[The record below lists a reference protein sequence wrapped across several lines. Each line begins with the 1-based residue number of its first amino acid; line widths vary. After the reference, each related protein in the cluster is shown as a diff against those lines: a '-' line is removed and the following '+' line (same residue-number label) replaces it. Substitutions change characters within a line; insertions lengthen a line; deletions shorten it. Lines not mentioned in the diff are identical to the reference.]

1 MDKLNEKY
9 NVTRD
14 NLIPFI
20 NRLCNKRAIITQL
33 NKDDT
38 DFSII
43 KKLNK
48 ILIELKLKKL
58 SIGINILDDEI
69 FNIISLNKNNL
80 SQDDIEKLY
89 IYLYFY
95 NAINDLY
102 EIPDILNDQRLKWQ
116 FIKIINEDYNLD
128 KRFSYING
136 ELLQN
141 KKQVNTKIIFI

>member
-9 NVTRD
+9 NINRE
-14 NLIPFI
+14 NLILFI
-20 NRLCNKRAIITQL
+20 NRLCNKRAISLQL
-33 NKDDT
+33 NNDDT

-58 SIGINILDDEI
+58 TIGINILDEQI
-69 FNIISLNKNNL
+69 FNIISLDKNNL
-80 SQDDIEKLY
+80 SNTDIEKLY
-89 IYLYFY
+89 IYFYFY

-102 EIPDILNDQRLKWQ
+102 EIPDIFEDQRLKWQ

-128 KRFSYING
+128 KRYTYING
-136 ELLQN
+136 ELLLN
-141 KKQVNTKIIFI
+141 KK

>member
-9 NVTRD
+9 NVTRE
-14 NLIPFI
+14 NFILFI
-20 NRLCNKRAIITQL
+20 NRLCNKRAIIFQL

-38 DFSII
+38 DFTII

-58 SIGINILDDEI
+58 SIGVNVLDDQI
-69 FNIISLNKNNL
+69 FNIITLDKNKL
-80 SQDDIEKLY
+80 SENDIEKLY
-89 IYLYFY
+89 IYFYFY

-102 EIPDILNDQRLKWQ
+102 EIPDIFEDQRLKWQ
-116 FIKIINEDYNLD
+116 FIKIINEDYNLN
-128 KRFSYING
+128 KRYTYING

-141 KKQVNTKIIFI
+141 KK

>member
-9 NVTRD
+9 NVTRE
-14 NLIPFI
+14 NFILFI
-20 NRLCNKRAIITQL
+20 NRLCNKRAIIFQL

-38 DFSII
+38 DFTII

-58 SIGINILDDEI
+58 SIGVNILDDRI
-69 FNIISLNKNNL
+69 FNMISLDKNKL
-80 SQDDIEKLY
+80 SENDIEKLY
-89 IYLYFY
+89 IYFYFY

-102 EIPDILNDQRLKWQ
+102 EIPEIFEDQRLKWQ
-116 FIKIINEDYNLD
+116 FIKIINEDYNLN
-128 KRFSYING
+128 KRYTYING

-141 KKQVNTKIIFI
+141 KK

>member
-9 NVTRD
+9 NVTKE
-14 NLIPFI
+14 NLINLI
-20 NRLCNKRAIITQL
+20 NRLCNKRAIIFQL
-33 NKDDT
+33 NEKEN
-38 DFSII
+38 DFTLI

-58 SIGINILDDEI
+58 SIGINILDEEI
-69 FNIISLNKNNL
+69 FKIISLDKNSL
-80 SQDDIEKLY
+80 SNTDIDKLY
-89 IYLYFY
+89 IYFYFY

-102 EIPDILNDQRLKWQ
+102 EIPDIFNDQRLKWQ

-128 KRFSYING
+128 KRYTYING

-141 KKQVNTKIIFI
+141 KK

>member
-1 MDKLNEKY
+1 MDEINEEEK
-9 NVTRD
+9 NDITRD
-14 NLIPFI
+14 DLISFI
-20 NRLCNKRAIITQL
+20 NRLCNKRAIIFQL
-33 NKDDT
+33 NNNDN
-38 DFSII
+38 DFTLI

-58 SIGINILDDEI
+58 TIGINILDDQI
-69 FNIISLNKNNL
+69 FNIISLDKNNL
-80 SQDDIEKLY
+80 SNTDIEKLY
-89 IYLYFY
+89 IYFYFY

-102 EIPDILNDQRLKWQ
+102 EIPELFNDERLKWQ

-141 KKQVNTKIIFI
+141 KK

>member
-9 NVTRD
+9 NINRE
-14 NLIPFI
+14 NLILFI
-20 NRLCNKRAIITQL
+20 NRLCNKRAISLQL
-33 NKDDT
+33 NNDDT

-58 SIGINILDDEI
+58 TIGINILDDQI
-69 FNIISLNKNNL
+69 FNIISLDKNNL
-80 SQDDIEKLY
+80 SNTDIEKLY
-89 IYLYFY
+89 IYFYFY

-102 EIPDILNDQRLKWQ
+102 EIPELFNDQRLKWQ

-128 KRFSYING
+128 KRYTYING
-136 ELLQN
+136 ELLMN
-141 KKQVNTKIIFI
+141 KK

>member
-9 NVTRD
+9 NINRE
-14 NLIPFI
+14 NLILFI
-20 NRLCNKRAIITQL
+20 NRLCNKRAISLQL
-33 NKDDT
+33 NNDDT

-58 SIGINILDDEI
+58 TIGINILDEQI
-69 FNIISLNKNNL
+69 FNIISLDKNNL
-80 SQDDIEKLY
+80 SNTDIEKLY
-89 IYLYFY
+89 IYFYFY

-102 EIPDILNDQRLKWQ
+102 EIPEIFDDERIKWQ

-128 KRFSYING
+128 KRYIYING
-136 ELLQN
+136 ELLLN
-141 KKQVNTKIIFI
+141 KK

>member
-102 EIPDILNDQRLKWQ
+102 EIPDILNDKRLKWQ

-141 KKQVNTKIIFI
+141 KK

>member
-14 NLIPFI
+14 NLILFI

-69 FNIISLNKNNL
+69 FNIIILNKNNL

-141 KKQVNTKIIFI
+141 KK